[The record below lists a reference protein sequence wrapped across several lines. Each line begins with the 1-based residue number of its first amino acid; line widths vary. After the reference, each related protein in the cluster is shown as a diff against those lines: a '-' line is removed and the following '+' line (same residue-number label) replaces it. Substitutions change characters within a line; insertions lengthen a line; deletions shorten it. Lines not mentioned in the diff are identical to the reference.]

1 MPYTQFPPK
10 QEIVNKN
17 NYFFYYCNVFYD
29 IKKTFHARWYQKIPE
44 ILASIFG
51 IMKIAEEIL
60 KFFYFYYSKFGFE
73 KYLINKLVL
82 INDDKDKEK
91 DEFKKIK
98 SLKNE
103 NYEESNK
110 YKNGRNI
117 VLPNGDNS
125 IKRKSKFSNQQEDEI
140 NSMGLFKMTKRNQNV
155 KRKQK
160 FFNSKENK
168 NYNNA
173 YNSSDLMNVNNENY
187 NLNSK
192 IKSKIFD
199 TKNNEINPNNENDNE
214 NLNINKFLI
223 FNINN
228 NKNNNNN
235 NNNNN
240 MIKEEEKEF
249 QIVSENNENVGD
261 NNNTI
266 RKQTINK
273 SNKISDSKE
282 NENSI
287 IGNSSMDFMKINI
300 DKSNNIDSSR
310 NKSKFQE
317 NIDNENDSLG
327 KNKFL
332 KNNDDKKIE
341 VENENENKEN
351 ENINDNESL
360 DKNDENKIENEDLDR
375 IENME
380 EKLSI
385 IEKITSKF
393 TKIYNYFNF
402 GFFKFILN
410 KRKRENIKINNF
422 EFFANKFNEK
432 LDIFHYF
439 KIDRKCEILQE
450 LQLNSNQSHLFS
462 ILLEKNF
469 TNKGNLLAQ
478 SNEIINRNKR
488 AKEYLLECEIKK
500 YNDIDEKLIDMFYK
514 QL

>member
-1 MPYTQFPPK
+1 
-10 QEIVNKN
+10 
-17 NYFFYYCNVFYD
+17 
-29 IKKTFHARWYQKIPE
+29 
-44 ILASIFG
+44 
-51 IMKIAEEIL
+51 
-60 KFFYFYYSKFGFE
+60 
-73 KYLINKLVL
+73 
-82 INDDKDKEK
+82 
-91 DEFKKIK
+91 
-98 SLKNE
+98 
-103 NYEESNK
+103 
-110 YKNGRNI
+110 
-117 VLPNGDNS
+117 
-125 IKRKSKFSNQQEDEI
+125 
-140 NSMGLFKMTKRNQNV
+140 
-155 KRKQK
+155 
-160 FFNSKENK
+160 
-168 NYNNA
+168 
-173 YNSSDLMNVNNENY
+173 
-187 NLNSK
+187 
-192 IKSKIFD
+192 
-199 TKNNEINPNNENDNE
+199 
-214 NLNINKFLI
+214 
-223 FNINN
+223 
-228 NKNNNNN
+228 
-235 NNNNN
+235 

-249 QIVSENNENVGD
+249 EIVSENNENVGD

-300 DKSNNIDSSR
+300 DKSNNIDSSK

-341 VENENENKEN
+341 VENEN

-450 LQLNSNQSHLFS
+450 LQLNSNQSYLFS